1 MEQPDLHVPL
11 IAAAAVM
18 GLLIGS
24 FLNVCIYR
32 IPRDLSVVIPR
43 SFCPECGGGIAWYD
57 NMPVVSYLALRGRCR
72 GCGCSIGLRYPIVEI
87 TTAVLFAFTVA
98 KYGWS
103 LAAVKWTIFEAIMIV
118 LFWTDLEERILPD
131 ELTLGGTAAG
141 LVLSFFVSV
150 PGEFVAWLWPSLPP
164 VWCSFFSAFLAACV
178 LSVPMFLV
186 GWGYA
191 KVRGREG
198 LGLGD
203 LKLMLLLGAFLGVSD
218 GVAALLIGSIAG
230 SIIGLAYILIARKD
244 ASTYWLPFGSFLCL
258 GGAVLPLVSK
268 S

>member
-1 MEQPDLHVPL
+1 
-11 IAAAAVM
+11 
-18 GLLIGS
+18 
-24 FLNVCIYR
+24 
-32 IPRDLSVVIPR
+32 
-43 SFCPECGGGIAWYD
+43 
-57 NMPVVSYLALRGRCR
+57 
-72 GCGCSIGLRYPIVEI
+72 
-87 TTAVLFAFTVA
+87 
-98 KYGWS
+98 
-103 LAAVKWTIFEAIMIV
+103 MIV

-198 LGLGD
+198 IGLGD

-218 GVAALLIGSIAG
+218 GVAALLIGSVAG

>member
-1 MEQPDLHVPL
+1 LEQTDLHAFL
-11 IAAAAVM
+11 IAAAAVL
-18 GLLIGS
+18 GLLVGS

-43 SFCPECGGGIAWYD
+43 SFCPECGAGIIWYD
-57 NMPVVSYLALRGRCR
+57 NVPVLSYLVLGGRCR
-72 GCGCSIGLRYPIVEI
+72 GCGCSIGLRYPIAEI
-87 TTAVLFAFTVA
+87 TTAVLFAITVA
-98 KYGWS
+98 KYGWT
-103 LAAVKWTIFEAIMIV
+103 LAAAKWAIFESIMIV

-131 ELTLGGTAAG
+131 ELTLGGTVAG
-141 LVLSFFVSV
+141 LALSFFVSV
-150 PGEFVAWLWPSLPP
+150 PGEFVPWLWPSLPP
-164 VWCSFFSAFLAACV
+164 IWCSFFNALLAACI

-186 GWGYA
+186 GWTYA
-191 KVRGREG
+191 KIRGREG
-198 LGLGD
+198 IGLGD
-203 LKLMLLLGAFLGVSD
+203 LKLMLLLGAFLGVRD

-258 GGAVLPLVSK
+258 GGAVLPLVGK